1 MHSTEMIN
9 VFKHVMV
16 DIETMGTS
24 SDSAIISIGAVE
36 FCINTGNTGREFYR
50 NVSLESSMSNGL
62 KVDAST
68 IMWWMGQSDEA
79 RSSLTKDSVS
89 LEKALLDFKDFF
101 PKDCKVWANPP
112 SFDLVI
118 LKNAFSAINQKAPWN
133 FRNERCLR
141 TLSSMAQ
148 DIKNRHS
155 PDVAHNALSDCY
167 YQIGYCVET
176 WNFFK
181 GD

>member
-1 MHSTEMIN
+1 MRNQFE
-9 VFKHVMV
+9 HVMV

-36 FCINTGNTGREFYR
+36 FDINTGDTGRDFYR

-68 IMWWMGQSDEA
+68 IIWWMDQSDEA
-79 RSSLTKDSVS
+79 RLSLRGDSVS
-89 LEKALLDFKDFF
+89 LEKALMDLTDFF
-101 PKDCKVWANPP
+101 PKGCNVWANPP

-118 LKNAFSAINQKAPWN
+118 LKNAYSIIGHKAPWN

-141 TLSSMAQ
+141 TLSSMAKE
-148 DIKNRHS
+148 IKVKHS
-155 PDVAHNALSDCY
+155 PNVAHNALSDCY
-167 YQIGYCVET
+167 YQIRYCVET